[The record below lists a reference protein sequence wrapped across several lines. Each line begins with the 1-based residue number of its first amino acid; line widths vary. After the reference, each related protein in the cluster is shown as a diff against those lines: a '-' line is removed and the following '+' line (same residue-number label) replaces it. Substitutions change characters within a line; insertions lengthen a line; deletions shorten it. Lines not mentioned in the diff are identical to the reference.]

1 MLKYT
6 HKHHPD
12 YPLLTKALSTL
23 GFLLQEHNKGID
35 ANASDLAH
43 KMLAV
48 GNSIANI
55 EDIKNDTGGSGL
67 VNATR
72 RFLFEGEVVVKE
84 KAGPGQKSK
93 TLHVSQSKLKQLDV
107 KGNLKPYL
115 YLFDDILLFCEQNV
129 SRKDQNL
136 DRPFIYATLLQ
147 LVRVREVQTNE
158 KEPRVVRLALVGDG
172 SWNLKTKSVA
182 DAQGWYSALQ
192 KAVARLN
199 GGKSM

>member
-12 YPLLTKALSTL
+12 YPLLTKALSNL

-55 EDIKNDTGGSGL
+55 EDIKNDTGGNGL

-72 RFLFEGEVVVKE
+72 KFILEGEVVVKE
-84 KAGPGQKSK
+84 KPGPGQKSK
-93 TLHVSQSKLKQLDV
+93 TLHVSASKLKQLDV
-107 KGNLKPYL
+107 RGNLKPYL
-115 YLFDDILLFCEQNV
+115 FLFEDLLVFCEQTV

-136 DRPFIYATLLQ
+136 DRPFIYGTLLQ
-147 LVRVREVQTNE
+147 LVRVKEVQMSE
-158 KEPRVVRLALVGDG
+158 KEPRVVRLLLVGDC
-172 SWNLKTKSVA
+172 SWVLKTKSIG
-182 DAQGWYSALQ
+182 DAQNWWSSLQ

-199 GGKSM
+199 GVS